1 MCSSKTILQSVTEKT
16 FFEQLMLAGH
26 PGTPALDQNQQY
38 ADPMIRAMFM
48 GFVMGHVAGFAQG
61 AHALREVFDTGFKK
75 GADVA
80 IFSPAE
86 VGTSEGLR
94 ATDKLLD
101 ASLADLQSLR
111 VSDTGQEFG
120 MQIAQFQHLIHGLLN
135 QPAFEPQKLAS

>member
-1 MCSSKTILQSVTEKT
+1 MSSSKTILQNATEKT

-26 PGTPALDQNQQY
+26 PGTPTLDQNQQY

-75 GADVA
+75 GADTA

-101 ASLADLQSLR
+101 ASLADLQSLQ
-111 VSDTGQEFG
+111 VSDTGQEFE
-120 MQIAQFQHLIHGLLN
+120 MQIAQFQHLVHGLLQ
-135 QPAFEPQKLAS
+135 QPALEAHKLAS